1 MDRSGAA
8 LPAAVGQYAMYGQ
21 IGAGGMATVHLGRG
35 PAGEV
40 VAIKRLRPHLTNEP
54 DVVKSFLDEARLSA
68 RVVHP
73 NVVATREVVT
83 HDGEVFLIMEYI
95 EGVSLA
101 HLLRNQGAGALPV
114 SADLVAAIVSDVL
127 RGLHAAHEAVS
138 EAGEPLHIVHRD
150 VSPQNI
156 LIGVD
161 GTARVLDFGVAKALG
176 RHQTTRDGKIKGK
189 LGYMAPEQLHGRGVT
204 RRTDIFA
211 AGIVLWEALTGERLF
226 QTDDEATTV
235 TRVLM
240 ERVRPPSDVCA
251 RAPAALDQVV
261 LRALERDPSRRFL
274 TADDMARALNA
285 ALAPADPETVT
296 RRVKIV
302 AADEIARRAGLMRA
316 DAPPP
321 VDRGLPNDT
330 DIDVLRPSNHSAPAF
345 ASSRPGSPVRRVPVL
360 VGGAVIVAIAVWGAI
375 SLSRTKATLTP
386 ADALA
391 LPTPPPSVVETSP
404 PPSAS
409 AALPAPAPGE
419 TALAAPS
426 SAPSSGKAPARHVS
440 PKPAPSKAP
449 ASVRERLYSRD

>member
-35 PAGEV
+35 PAGEI

-54 DVVKSFLDEARLSA
+54 DVVKSFLDEARLSS

-83 HDGEVFLIMEYI
+83 HDGEVFLIMEYV

-101 HLLRNQGAGALPV
+101 HLLRNQGAAGALPV

-240 ERVRPPSDVCA
+240 EKVRPPSDVSP

-261 LRALERDPSRRFL
+261 LRALERDPSKRFL
-274 TADDMARALNA
+274 TAEDMARALNA

-302 AADEIARRAGLMRA
+302 AADELARRAGLLRENV
-316 DAPPP
+316 APPA
-321 VDRGLPNDT
+321 DRGLPGDT
-330 DIDVLRPSNHSAPAF
+330 DIDVARPSTHSAPGF

-360 VGGAVIVAIAVWGAI
+360 VGGAVIVAIAAWGAI
-375 SLSRTKATLTP
+375 SLSRTRATPTP

-409 AALPAPAPGE
+409 AAPPAPAASE
-419 TALAAPS
+419 AAL
-426 SAPSSGKAPARHVS
+426 SAPSSVPSSGKPPARHAS
-440 PKPAPSKAP
+440 PKPAPTKA
-449 ASVRERLYSRD
+449 VRERLYSRD